1 MSIPY
6 TDREHA
12 PGKSNA
18 VAKDGVELAPPTQAL
33 ISLHRALRRSSDD
46 SETLAFAQS
55 PSLEHGATA
64 ACRHPLAEAM
74 FTFTRNPFG
83 LIRAFGHQLTST
95 RTRPHFLLVDQD
107 VI

>member
-12 PGKSNA
+12 AGKSDA
-18 VAKDGVELAPPTQAL
+18 VAKGGIKLAPPAQAL

-46 SETLAFAQS
+46 SETLALAQS
-55 PSLEHGATA
+55 PPFEHGATA
-64 ACRHPLAEAM
+64 ACRHPLAEAV
-74 FTFTRNPFG
+74 FTFTRNPFW

-95 RTRPHFLLVDQD
+95 RTRPHFPLVDQD

>member
-12 PGKSNA
+12 PGKSDA
-18 VAKDGVELAPPTQAL
+18 FSKDGIKLAPPTQAL

-46 SETLAFAQS
+46 GEMLALAQS

-64 ACRHPLAEAM
+64 ACRHPLAEAV
-74 FTFTRNPFG
+74 FTFTRNPFW

-95 RTRPHFLLVDQD
+95 RIRPHLLLGNLD